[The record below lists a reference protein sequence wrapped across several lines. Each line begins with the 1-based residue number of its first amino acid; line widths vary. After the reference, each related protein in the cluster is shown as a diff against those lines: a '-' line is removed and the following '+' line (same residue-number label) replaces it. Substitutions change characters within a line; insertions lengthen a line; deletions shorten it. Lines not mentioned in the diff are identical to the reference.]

1 MVLYLGTE
9 GSKGSLF
16 SNGWFQFNDW
26 SVLGDFVV
34 PTDLPVLVAAF
45 ALHKDPKLYPEPE
58 KFDPTRFKSE
68 NCVNRHPY
76 AYIPFSAGPRNCI
89 GRWINL
95 TLIS

>member
-1 MVLYLGTE
+1 MIFVEL
-9 GSKGSLF
+9 SKNASEIFNNHSMTGLF
-16 SNGWFQFNDW
+16 S
-26 SVLGDFVV
+26 GDFVV

-58 KFDPTRFKSE
+58 KFDPTRFKPE

-89 GRWINL
+89 GRCINR